1 MGGDC
6 PYFNVNSYLCLRMK
20 KEEVLEF
27 LVSQKESLFR
37 NFQLQKLGLFG
48 SAARSEN
55 ANDLDIIIEFE
66 PNTQNLFDKKFQIQ
80 ELLEQKFKAPVDICR
95 EKFIKPSARNL
106 IMKDAIFV

>member
-1 MGGDC
+1 
-6 PYFNVNSYLCLRMK
+6 MK

-27 LVSQKESLFR
+27 LISQKKNLFQ
-37 NFQLQKLGLFG
+37 NFRLQKLGLFG
-48 SAARSEN
+48 SVARSES

-80 ELLEQKFKAPVDICR
+80 ELLEQKFNVPVDICR

-106 IMKDAIFV
+106 IMRDAIFV